1 MSTLPKTFL
10 TEAEYLAIERAA
22 ESKSEYYQG
31 KIFAMAGARANH
43 NRIVMNL
50 SSNVHQQL
58 RQRRCEVYASDMRV
72 HIPANTLYTYP
83 DVSAFCGEPEFLDED
98 RDTLLNPTFIAEVLS
113 ETTERYDRGRKFEL
127 YRSIESLREYLL
139 VASDRVH
146 VDLYTRQPGGQWLLS
161 SFGRLEEVVALDS
174 IGCRL
179 TVAELYEKAELAEPG
194 LR

>member
-1 MSTLPKTFL
+1 MSTQL

-22 ESKSEYYQG
+22 ESKSEYYRG
-31 KIFAMAGARANH
+31 EMFAMAGARANH

-98 RDTLLNPTFIAEVLS
+98 RDTLLNPAFIAEVLS
-113 ETTERYDRGRKFEL
+113 DSTERYDRGRKFEL

-139 VASDRVH
+139 VSSDRVR
-146 VDLYTRQPGGQWLLS
+146 VDLYTRQPGGQWLLT
-161 SFGRLEEVVALDS
+161 SFGRLEDEVALDS
-174 IGCRL
+174 IGCRVSL
-179 TVAELYEKAELAEPG
+179 AELYEKVELPEPG